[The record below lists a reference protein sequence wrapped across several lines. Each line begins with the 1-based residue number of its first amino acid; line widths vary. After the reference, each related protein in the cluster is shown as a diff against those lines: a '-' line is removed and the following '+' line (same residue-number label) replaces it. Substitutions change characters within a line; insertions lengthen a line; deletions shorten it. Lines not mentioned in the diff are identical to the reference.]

1 MSALAN
7 LIFNPVVFPKKEIV
21 ASCSLCGHEVARRGW
36 EHYTE
41 YNRQVEKLTAYLEE
55 CPNCRAR
62 FKDSAKKVVIP
73 WERTN
78 DGDYIAKAKNGD
90 FLVWKYGYGYKWRY
104 RKYGAETQE
113 RINFAKTKDEAK
125 RACERHVEWVI

>member
-7 LIFNPVVFPKKEIV
+7 LIFNPVLVPKKEVV
-21 ASCSLCGHEVARRGW
+21 ARCSLCGHELARRGW
-36 EHYTE
+36 EYYTD
-41 YNRQVEKLTAYLEE
+41 YNLQVKKLKASVEE
-55 CPNCRAR
+55 CHNCKAR

-73 WERTN
+73 WERTK

-90 FLVWKYGYGYKWRY
+90 FLIWKYGYGYRWRY
-104 RKYGAETQE
+104 RKYGTEAPE

-125 RACERHVEWVI
+125 MACERNVEWI

>member
-21 ASCSLCGHEVARRGW
+21 ASCSLCCHEVARRGW

-41 YNRQVEKLTAYLEE
+41 YNRQVKKLTAYLEE
-55 CPNCRAR
+55 CPNCQAR

-73 WERTN
+73 WERTK

-90 FLVWKYGYGYKWRY
+90 FLICIYGYGYNWRY
-104 RKYGAETQE
+104 FNYGAYAPEC
-113 RINFAKTKDEAK
+113 INFAKTKDEAK